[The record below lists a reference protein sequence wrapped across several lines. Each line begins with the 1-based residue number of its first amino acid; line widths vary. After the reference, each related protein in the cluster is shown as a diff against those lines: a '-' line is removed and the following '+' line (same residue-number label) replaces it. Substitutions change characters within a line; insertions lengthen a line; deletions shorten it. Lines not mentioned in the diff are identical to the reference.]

1 MEDFEKR
8 KEEYLKK
15 INADEE
21 KLRELKEK
29 IMKTNINP
37 EDKIDVIF
45 NPENDKELRS
55 AECAFD
61 LLMDVMDLIE
71 RSDYKEIEKVD
82 CKNSEGV
89 KLIVDAY
96 EKLSN
101 GDESASITV
110 RDDDPEVAAEKTYDI
125 FASFLEGEELFDYL
139 ANKYNIDFNNEEES
153 NKFVEN
159 ISKIIN
165 SLKTS
170 MISEPLKISFNKAT
184 DEELEKLEKFR
195 DKFHEKCL
203 EGKKEVDPLSRF
215 CYELAKAIV
224 DSYNNLGRT
233 K

>member
-15 INADEE
+15 INSDEE

-55 AECAFD
+55 AECSFD

-71 RSDYKEIEKVD
+71 RADSDEIEKVD

-89 KLIVDAY
+89 KLIIDAY

-101 GDESASITV
+101 GD
-110 RDDDPEVAAEKTYDI
+110 
-125 FASFLEGEELFDYL
+125 
-139 ANKYNIDFNNEEES
+139 
-153 NKFVEN
+153 
-159 ISKIIN
+159 
-165 SLKTS
+165 
-170 MISEPLKISFNKAT
+170 
-184 DEELEKLEKFR
+184 
-195 DKFHEKCL
+195 
-203 EGKKEVDPLSRF
+203 
-215 CYELAKAIV
+215 
-224 DSYNNLGRT
+224 
-233 K
+233 

>member
-29 IMKTNINP
+29 IMKTNNNP

-71 RSDYKEIEKVD
+71 RADSDEIEKVD

-110 RDDDPEVAAEKTYDI
+110 RDDDPEVAAEKVYDI
-125 FASFLEGEELFDYL
+125 FAALLEVNELFDYL
-139 ANKYNIDFNNEEES
+139 KEKYNIDFSNDEES
-153 NKFVEN
+153 NKFVE
-159 ISKIIN
+159 IIEKIIN
-165 SLKTS
+165 SFKSS
-170 MISEPLKISFNKAT
+170 MVNESLETVVNKAT

-203 EGKKEVDPLSRF
+203 EGKKEVDPLSKF

-224 DSYNNLGRT
+224 DCYNNLGRT